1 MQNFAMLK
9 CLLEENKAD
18 LRVLLSYCSLFLLR
32 LQVGPLQLFSQPL
45 GDTG

>member
-18 LRVLLSYCSLFLLR
+18 LRVLRVLSLSLFLE
-32 LQVGPLQLFSQPL
+32 
-45 GDTG
+45 TGFFCVTLTVLELAM